1 MGLFDQAKDALK
13 SAQAENVSDSVLDKA
28 ADLVSEKTG
37 GSHDDAIK
45 SIRDAADKQLGNE

>member
-13 SAQAENVSDSVLDKA
+13 SEQAEGISDQALDKA
-28 ADLVSEKTG
+28 AEFASEKTG

-45 SIRDAADKQLGNE
+45 GIRDAADKQLGNE